1 MLIVLFTQTLT
12 PVVTVFAEDLTK
24 GTEASSDIRVETQE
38 TTSSNSDIENVVQS
52 STNTFETS
60 QSTIVS
66 TERTIENTTVESS
79 TASVEAVTE
88 ETGEATEATTEEDE
102 EPARE
107 STTTVQ
113 KATPAVQNQ
122 ETVEDILQLLTGVTA
137 KIQIV
142 NKWET
147 FNHQDTITVDPEKLG
162 GLVLNYEFKAVP
174 NEIELEA
181 GKVYEIILPNIVKV
195 SEAETWQNDDKNIT
209 FEITVDG
216 KLNIVFSEDFVIKD
230 QREFT
235 AEIKLAIDRTV
246 FEEERYQKVEIGYG
260 DNKIFESEIIGDN
273 DKYEGEDNK
282 TGFTYILENDGKTE
296 TKVRPTHADWTVTVN
311 NGINRYES
319 AKIQDTIGEGHTL
332 VEDSIVVTKVIRN
345 KVTGAVTG
353 DREVVTLP
361 DGAIQVNGQIFT
373 VDMGDIN
380 DTYEVS
386 YTTAITEGQPG
397 TKNTIKNNA
406 VIILDG
412 KETGVSDEI
421 EVDWGK
427 EYPTIKKTSPSVDG
441 NYINWEI
448 NYNYMNE
455 DFGVDPLILTDKLS
469 EGSYF
474 DLADLGLNIQE
485 VSLDREGNPIYGK
498 TVTIEP
504 TLNDQGHLI
513 LSIPN
518 SKGKGYKITYR
529 SILKGDLNGV
539 TIKNEVTV
547 NDPDKS
553 TDSADRVVTTKPSLK
568 KSSNVVYE
576 DGKAYIDWTI
586 VFNEKGYAFDKLTL
600 VDTYNTEHLTLLEE
614 TIKVNDAVLAENMT
628 FTETEQGFT
637 LTIKPAAAQ
646 TYTLIYR
653 TEVTASG
660 LKAELSNKVNVD
672 WGDEPGVGTGEVKPG
687 DIKPGMKKEG
697 KYSMVDGE
705 NRQKIDW
712 KITFNTNRLILKEA
726 TLTDTFDP
734 SDLEVISGINGIVI
748 KTGKGIV
755 NSEEYTLTPIG
766 NGSTEKLNGF
776 TVKFKNATKPVEY
789 TIEYSTNAPDAS
801 NADSVNTATLTWQG
815 KEDTA
820 KSTVSKRTPG
830 VNKTGETIVAAD
842 GKKQNKWEVKFNT
855 NKHVIYGLILT
866 DTFTPETSTLV
877 GDLEGVNIVKDDS
890 TELVAGTDYT
900 IDYTK
905 GKTNQFVVTF
915 KQETEPVVYT
925 MTYATTYTP
934 IDEMDD
940 AVNSI
945 NLSFRG
951 GTESKDQTIA
961 KPTLNVEKKVTELN
975 KKSDP
980 KILSWQI
987 KANPGAEAKN
997 RVSLVNAKL
1006 IDKILA
1012 DQAYVDE
1019 SMKIVRSDKPETKLD
1034 VSELVTWKDATFTIS
1049 LPDGPYEYIVTYD
1062 TAIVAY
1068 PAMNKG
1074 ETGKYDRYYNK
1085 VLLTNEPIKGQD
1097 PEKATADAFK
1107 DYFGKDSN
1115 NNADKSGEQ
1124 NPETDNIDWKVKIN
1138 PEGLPIRNAKIVDKL
1153 DEYQEYLED
1162 SVTLTLGELELKKG
1176 TDYSI
1181 EFGENEAGNKTFT
1194 IVLDERGKPK
1204 EEVESGISYNY
1215 QLAYST
1221 RLRDGAV
1228 GIFEVQNEFSIS
1240 GNVNA
1245 SWTETVTTSTSAEK
1259 WTYGGSG
1266 SGVQLSLKG
1275 KKVDADRPKVALEGV
1290 KFNLSRVTGS
1300 TTETKT
1306 PAPGELVTDENG
1318 AITVAK
1324 IRSGRYILEE
1334 TQAKPGYETIPA
1346 IHFILGYDQ
1355 NKNKLITLTDSNW
1368 EATEN
1373 PNVSVEED
1381 EDDEYQLVIRNKQIT
1396 RAILANKIWSDNS
1409 PQQKP
1414 TIWFTLF
1421 SRTKATKTGEARI
1434 VDSTQE
1440 LVSGEE
1446 NVSWKNLPT
1455 HNDAG
1460 EELEY
1465 YVKETD
1471 IDGILFVPEYYDQT
1485 GEGLTLMNHFIEKT
1499 VEWKATKIWE
1509 DYGNKHLT
1517 RPESI
1522 YLQLLQDGQ
1531 AYGEIVELA
1540 GSKLL
1545 NSWEHTFDKLP
1556 QVNMITGEAYVYT
1569 VQEVDAQG
1577 TPIEQL
1583 GDYDVTSDGQ
1593 TVTNTLRN
1601 VTELHGEKVWDDFDD
1616 QDQIRP
1622 ASVTINLLQNDKKIK
1637 ETTITNEDDWAFS
1650 FTDLVKYDP
1659 DGNLYA
1665 YRVTEEAVPG
1675 YTPSIDG
1682 TTITNSYRGKVELT
1696 GSKVWEDY
1704 DNQFNSRPTTITI
1717 QLLQNEELI
1726 EEQIIGENEE
1736 WHYAFTDLAKYDET
1750 GELYKYTV
1758 SEVAVDGYETT
1769 IDEATDVITN
1779 HLVTTDIQV
1788 NKGWDDFDNQYKLRP
1803 TSIQVTLL
1811 QNGEPLESIEPAT
1824 ITPNEAGDWQHRF
1837 TNLPK
1842 YDAEGQEYHYTIEET
1857 AVPGYTATIV
1867 QTLEAVEG
1875 EITFNL
1881 VNQLMTV
1888 NIPVSKE
1895 WSDNDDQY
1903 GLRPD
1908 AITVRLFQNKK
1919 EIEWA
1924 PAIELNAE
1932 NEWQSEFSDLPKF
1945 DASGQLFEYTISEDA
1960 VTGYEPTIDQTTGV
1974 ITNQL
1979 QTINLIG
1986 EKLWE
1991 DWDNQMNQRP
2001 ESITVNLLQGDQIIE
2016 TLEVKPDEKGEWHF
2030 SFDNLPK
2037 LNAKGEAFEYSVMEN
2052 EVENYRA
2059 TIEQEGNT
2067 VTITNQY
2074 FSRLPGTG
2082 GGKLPNTGGGK
2093 LPNTGGGKL
2102 PNTGGASQKLQPVQP
2117 TTPKKSLPQ
2126 TGEQVNPLLSI
2137 MGVLLVATTLTIGF
2151 YKRLKKQ

>member
-1 MLIVLFTQTLT
+1 M
-12 PVVTVFAEDLTK
+12 
-24 GTEASSDIRVETQE
+24 
-38 TTSSNSDIENVVQS
+38 
-52 STNTFETS
+52 
-60 QSTIVS
+60 
-66 TERTIENTTVESS
+66 
-79 TASVEAVTE
+79 
-88 ETGEATEATTEEDE
+88 
-102 EPARE
+102 
-107 STTTVQ
+107 
-113 KATPAVQNQ
+113 
-122 ETVEDILQLLTGVTA
+122 LTGVTA
-137 KIQIV
+137 QIQIDG
-142 NKWET
+142 KPQP
-147 FNHQDTITVDPEKLG
+147 FNHKEPITVDPEKLG
-162 GLVLNYEFKAVP
+162 GLILNYEFKAVP

-195 SEAETWQNDDKNIT
+195 SEAKTWQNDDKNIT

-216 KLNIVFSEDFVIKD
+216 KLNIVFSEDFVTKD

-235 AEIKLAIDRTV
+235 ANINLAIDRTV
-246 FEEERYQKVEIGYG
+246 FKEERYQKVEIGYG

-282 TGFTYILENDGKTE
+282 TGFTYILENDGKKE
-296 TKVRPTHADWTVTVN
+296 TPVRPTHADWTVTVN
-311 NGINRYES
+311 SGINRYES

-332 VEDSIVVTKVIRN
+332 VADSIVVTKVIRN
-345 KVTGAVTG
+345 KVTGEILG
-353 DREVVTLP
+353 RKVVILP
-361 DGAIQVNGQIFT
+361 DGAIQVSGQSFT

-397 TKNTIKNNA
+397 TKNIIKNNA

-441 NYINWEI
+441 KYIHWEI

-455 DFGVDPLILTDKLS
+455 NFGVDPLILTDKLS

-485 VSLDREGNPIYGK
+485 VSLNREGEPIYGE
-498 TVTIEP
+498 TITIEP
-504 TLNDQGHLI
+504 VLNEQGHLI

-553 TDSADRVVTTKPSLK
+553 TDSAEQVVTTTPSLN
-568 KSSNVVYE
+568 KSSKVVYE
-576 DGKAYIDWTI
+576 GGKAYIDWTI
-586 VFNEKGYAFDKLTL
+586 VFNEEGYAFDELKL
-600 VDTYNTEHLTLLEE
+600 VDTYNTEHLTLLEKP
-614 TIKVNDAVLAENMT
+614 IKVNGADLAENMT
-628 FTETEQGFT
+628 FKKTAQGFT
-637 LTIKPAAAQ
+637 LTIKPAEAK
-646 TYTLIYR
+646 TYTLTYR

-672 WGDEPGVGTGEVKPG
+672 WGDELGVGTGEVDPG

-697 KYSMVDGE
+697 KYSMIDGK

-712 KITFNTNRLILKEA
+712 KITFNNNQLILNKPV
-726 TLTDTFDP
+726 LTDTFNP
-734 SDLEVISGINGIVI
+734 ADLEVIGKIVI
-748 KTGKGIV
+748 KIGDRV
-755 NSEEYTLTPIG
+755 VENSKYTYDKTPD
-766 NGSTEKLNGF
+766 GF
-776 TVKFKNATKPVEY
+776 TVTFKDNTEPEIY
-789 TIEYSTNAPDAS
+789 TIEYSTNAPDGT
-801 NADSVNTATLTWQG
+801 NADSINTATLDWQG
-815 KEDTA
+815 KDDKAET
-820 KSTVSKRTPG
+820 TVPKRTPG
-830 VNKTGETIVAAD
+830 VDKSGETIVAAD

-855 NKHVIYGLILT
+855 NKHVIYDLVLT
-866 DTFTPETSTLV
+866 DTFTPVTSRLID
-877 GDLEGVNIVKDDS
+877 GLEDVKIIKSDGTKLTVN
-890 TELVAGTDYT
+890 EDYNIT
-900 IDYTK
+900 YK
-905 GKTNQFVVTF
+905 SKLGNQFVVEF
-915 KQETEPVVYT
+915 LKPTEPMIYT
-925 MTYATTYTP
+925 MTYSTTYTP

-961 KPTLNVEKKVTELN
+961 KPTLKVEKEVTKLN
-975 KKSDP
+975 KESDP

-997 RVSLVNAKL
+997 RVSLVDAKL
-1006 IDKILA
+1006 IDEILE
-1012 DQAYVDE
+1012 DQAYVDGT
-1019 SMKIVRSDKPETKLD
+1019 MNIVRSDQPETKLD
-1034 VSELVTWKDATFTIS
+1034 VNELVTWKDATFTIS

-1068 PAMNKG
+1068 PSKNPNEA
-1074 ETGKYDRYYNK
+1074 GKYDRYYNE
-1085 VLLTNEPIKGQD
+1085 VLLTNQPDSEKD
-1097 PEKATADAFK
+1097 PEEARANAFK
-1107 DYFGKDSN
+1107 DYFADGSN
-1115 NNADKSGEQ
+1115 NNAEKTGEQ

-1138 PEGLPIRNAKIVDKL
+1138 PEGLPIRNAKIIDTL

-1245 SWTETVTTSTSAEK
+1245 SWTETVKTSTSAEK

-1275 KKVDADRPKVALEGV
+1275 KKVDADRPSVALEGV

-1300 TTETKT
+1300 DPETKT
-1306 PAPGELVTDENG
+1306 SAPGELVTDENG

-1421 SRTKATKTGEARI
+1421 SRTKATKAGETRI
-1434 VDSTQE
+1434 SDSTQE

-1485 GEGLTLMNHFIEKT
+1485 GEGLTLTNHFIEKT

-1545 NSWEHTFDKLP
+1545 NSWEHTFDELP

-1569 VQEVDAQG
+1569 VQEVDEQG

-1616 QDQIRP
+1616 QDQVRP
-1622 ASVTINLLQNDKKIK
+1622 TSVTINLLQNDKKIK
-1637 ETTITNEDDWAFS
+1637 ETTITNEEDWAFS

-1665 YRVTEEAVPG
+1665 YRVTEESVPG

-1682 TTITNSYRGKVELT
+1682 TTITNSYRGKVEVA

-1726 EEQIIGENEE
+1726 DEQIIGENEE

-1769 IDEATDVITN
+1769 IDEATGVITN

-1924 PAIELNAE
+1924 PAIELNTE

-2016 TLEVKPDEKGEWHF
+2016 TLEVKPDAKGEWHF
-2030 SFDNLPK
+2030 RFDNLPK
-2037 LNAKGEAFEYSVMEN
+2037 LNAKGEEYEYTVTEDA
-2052 EVENYRA
+2052 VENYRA

-2102 PNTGGASQKLQPVQP
+2102 PNTGGASQKPQPVQP

>member
-24 GTEASSDIRVETQE
+24 DTESSSDIRVETQSA
-38 TTSSNSDIENVVQS
+38 TLSNNDIENVVQS

-66 TERTIENTTVESS
+66 TEITNESTTVEPS
-79 TASVEAVTE
+79 TESGEATTE

-107 STTTVQ
+107 STDTT
-113 KATPAVQNQ
+113 KKSSPSVQNQ

-137 KIQIV
+137 QIQIDG
-142 NKWET
+142 KWQP
-147 FNHQDTITVDPEKLG
+147 FNHQGSVTVDPELLG
-162 GLVLNYEFKAVP
+162 GLILHYEFKQVP
-174 NEIELEA
+174 NDIELEA
-181 GKVYEIILPNIVKV
+181 DKVYEIILPNIVKV
-195 SEAETWQNDDKNIT
+195 SETKTWQNEDENIT
-209 FEITVDG
+209 FELTVDG
-216 KLNIVFSEDFVIKD
+216 KLNIVFSENFVTKD

-235 AEIKLAIDRTV
+235 AEINLAIDRTV

-282 TGFTYILENDGKTE
+282 KGFTYILEEDVKRE
-296 TKVRPTHADWTVTVN
+296 TTIRPTHADWTVTVN
-311 NGINRYES
+311 SGINRYES

-332 VEDSIVVTKVIRN
+332 VAGSIVVTKVIRN
-345 KVTGAVTG
+345 KVTGEIL
-353 DREVVTLP
+353 DRETVDVP
-361 DGAIQVNGQIFT
+361 KDAIQVNGQSFT
-373 VDMGDIN
+373 VDIGDIN

-386 YTTAITEGQPG
+386 YTTLITEGQPG
-397 TKNTIKNNA
+397 TENKIKNNT

-412 KETGVSDEI
+412 DETKVNEELDVS
-421 EVDWGK
+421 WGK

-441 NYINWEI
+441 KYINWEI
-448 NYNYMNE
+448 NYNYANE

-474 DLADLGLNIQE
+474 DLKDLGLNIQE
-485 VSLDREGNPIYGK
+485 VSLDREGNPVYGES
-498 TVTIEP
+498 VTIEP
-504 TLNDQGHLI
+504 TLNEQGHLI

-518 SKGKGYKITYR
+518 AKGKGYKITYR

-553 TDSADRVVTTKPSLK
+553 TDSAEQVVTTTPSLN
-568 KSSNVVYE
+568 KSSKVVYE
-576 DGKAYIDWTI
+576 GGKAYIDWTI

-600 VDTYNTEHLTLLEE
+600 VDTYNTKHLTLLEE

-628 FTETEQGFT
+628 FKRTDQDFT
-637 LTIKPAAAQ
+637 LTIEPAAAQ
-646 TYTLIYR
+646 PYILTYR
-653 TEVTASG
+653 TEVTESG
-660 LKAELSNKVNVD
+660 LKEGLSNKVNVD
-672 WGDEPGVGTGEVKPG
+672 WGDGHGVETGEVKPG
-687 DIKPGMKKEG
+687 EIKPGVTKEG
-697 KYSMVDGE
+697 KYSMVEDE

-712 KITFNTNRLILKEA
+712 KITFNNNKLILNKPV
-726 TLTDTFDP
+726 LTDTFNP
-734 SDLEVISGINGIVI
+734 ADLEVIDDVVI
-748 KTGKGIV
+748 KIGDRVVETGK
-755 NSEEYTLTPIG
+755 YTYDKTPD
-766 NGSTEKLNGF
+766 GF
-776 TVKFKNATKPVEY
+776 TVTFKENTEPEIY

-801 NADSVNTATLTWQG
+801 NANSVNTATLKWQG

-820 KSTVSKRTPG
+820 ESTVSKRTPG
-830 VNKTGETIVAAD
+830 VNKTGETIVAED
-842 GKKQNKWEVKFNT
+842 GTKQNKWEVKFNT
-855 NKHVIYGLILT
+855 NKHVIYDLVLT

-877 GDLEGVNIVKDDS
+877 GGLEGVSIKVGS
-890 TELVAGTDYT
+890 TDLKAGTDYT
-900 IDYTK
+900 IAFAE
-905 GKTNQFVVTF
+905 GKTNQFVVKF
-915 KQETEPVVYT
+915 SKETEPVVYT

-934 IDEMDD
+934 IDEMQN

-945 NLSFRG
+945 DLVFRG
-951 GTESKDQTIA
+951 GTESTDKTIA
-961 KPTLNVEKKVTELN
+961 KPTLNVEKKVTGLN

-987 KANPGAEAKN
+987 NANPGKEAKN
-997 RVSLVNAKL
+997 RVSLFDAKL
-1006 IDKILA
+1006 IDEILA
-1012 DQAYVDE
+1012 DQAYVDG
-1019 SMKIVRSDKPETKLD
+1019 SMKIVRSDQPETDLD
-1034 VSELVTWKDATFTIS
+1034 VKKLVTWKDSTFTIS

-1068 PAMNKG
+1068 PSMNPN
-1074 ETGKYDRYYNK
+1074 EAGKYDRYYNE
-1085 VLLTNEPIKGQD
+1085 VSLTNQPDPTKD
-1097 PEKATADAFK
+1097 PEKAIAHAYK
-1107 DYFGKDSN
+1107 DYFDDGSN
-1115 NNADKSGEQ
+1115 NNAEKSGEQ
-1124 NPETDNIDWKVKIN
+1124 NPDTDNIDWTVKIN
-1138 PEGLPIRNAKIVDKL
+1138 PAGLPIRDAKIVDTL

-1162 SVTLTLGELELKKG
+1162 SVILSLGELKLKKG

-1181 EFGENEAGNKTFT
+1181 EFGEDKAGNKTFT
-1194 IVLDERGKPK
+1194 IILNERKETP
-1204 EEVESGISYNY
+1204 EEVEAGISYNY
-1215 QLAYST
+1215 QLSYST

-1240 GNVNA
+1240 GLVNA
-1245 SWTETVTTSTSAEK
+1245 GWTETVTTSTSAEK

-1266 SGVQLSLKG
+1266 SGVQLSLEG
-1275 KKVDADRPKVALEGV
+1275 KKVDADRPDVALEGV
-1290 KFNLSRVTGS
+1290 KFNLSRITGS
-1300 TTETKT
+1300 NPEIKK
-1306 PAPGELVTDENG
+1306 PAPGEL
-1318 AITVAK
+1318 ITNADGVIAVK
-1324 IRSGRYILEE
+1324 EIRSGRYILEE
-1334 TQAKPGYETIPA
+1334 TQAKPGYETIPS

-1368 EATEN
+1368 KATEN
-1373 PNVSVEED
+1373 PNVSVEEGK
-1381 EDDEYQLVIRNKQIT
+1381 LVIRNTQIT

-1421 SRTKATKTGEARI
+1421 SRTKATKAGSARI
-1434 VDSTQE
+1434 ADSTQE
-1440 LVSGEE
+1440 LLSGEE
-1446 NVSWKNLPT
+1446 NVSWDDLPT

-1460 EELEY
+1460 DILEY

-1471 IDGILFVPEYYDQT
+1471 IDGTLLIPEYYEQT
-1485 GEGLTLMNHFIEKT
+1485 GDGLTLTNHFIEKT

-1531 AYGEIVELA
+1531 AHGEIVELV
-1540 GSKLL
+1540 GSKFL
-1545 NSWEHTFDKLP
+1545 NMWEHTFDKLP

-1569 VQEVDAQG
+1569 VQEVDEQG

-1583 GDYDVTSDGQ
+1583 GDYDVTSDEQ

-1616 QDQIRP
+1616 QDQVRP

-1637 ETTITNEDDWAFS
+1637 ETTITNEEDWAFS
-1650 FTDLVKYDP
+1650 FTDLVKYDQ
-1659 DGNLYA
+1659 DGNLYD
-1665 YRVTEEAVPG
+1665 YRVTEETVPG

-1682 TTITNSYRGKVELT
+1682 TTITNSYRGNVEVAGT
-1696 GSKVWEDY
+1696 KTWKDGNNKFD
-1704 DNQFNSRPTTITI
+1704 SRPTTITV
-1717 QLLQNEELI
+1717 QLLQNTKPI
-1726 EEQIIGENEE
+1726 DEQIIGENEE
-1736 WHYAFTDLAKYDET
+1736 WHYAFTDLAKYDEN
-1750 GELYKYTV
+1750 GEPYVYTV
-1758 SEVAVDGYETT
+1758 AEVSVNGYEST
-1769 IDEATDVITN
+1769 IIQTLEAIEGEIRFNLIN
-1779 HLVTTDIQV
+1779 HLVTTDVQV
-1788 NKGWDDFDNQYKLRP
+1788 DKVWDDFDNQYNLRP
-1803 TSIQVTLL
+1803 ASIQVSLL
-1811 QNGEPLESIEPAT
+1811 QNGEPLESVEPAT
-1824 ITPNEAGDWQHRF
+1824 IEPDETGNWQHRF

-1842 YDAEGQEYHYTIEET
+1842 FDSEGKEYHYTIEEV
-1857 AVPGYTATIV
+1857 AVPGYESTII

-1875 EITFNL
+1875 EIRFNL
-1881 VNQLMTV
+1881 INQLATV
-1888 NIPVSKE
+1888 DMPISKE
-1895 WSDNDDQY
+1895 WSDNNDQY

-1908 AITVRLFQNKK
+1908 SITVRLLQNGK
-1919 EIEWA
+1919 EIESA
-1924 PAIELNAE
+1924 PAIEVNAK
-1932 NEWQSEFSDLPKF
+1932 NNWQSEFTNLPKF
-1945 DASGQLFEYTISEDA
+1945 DADGQPFEYILSEDT
-1960 VTGYEPTIDQTTGV
+1960 VTGYEASINQATGV

-1979 QTINLIG
+1979 LTTNLIG

-1991 DWDNQMNQRP
+1991 DWNNQRNQRP
-2001 ESITVNLLQGDQIIE
+2001 ESITVNLLQGDRVIE
-2016 TLEVKPDEKGEWHF
+2016 TLEVKPDTTGKWHF

-2037 LNAKGEAFEYSVMEN
+2037 LNAKGEAFEYSVTEN

-2082 GGKLPNTGGGK
+2082 GGKEENSGGK
-2093 LPNTGGGKL
+2093 LPNTGGG
-2102 PNTGGASQKLQPVQP
+2102 SQKPQPVQP

-2137 MGVLLVATTLTIGF
+2137 MGVLLVAMTLTIGF
-2151 YKRLKKQ
+2151 YKRRKKQ